1 MSNKCDLV
9 VGGCSGFLCMIS
21 ARSQAFKDGSTQRQV
36 VDVLQQTV
44 QRVSTLK
51 MTPEVVAVFN
61 KAKSHGYTTFM
72 SAGSA
77 VVSKIT
83 SLKSSKG
90 AKGKAGAFLA
100 FGAAATGTLLEMAS
114 NRGVVLLYQIFVYL
128 PFHLILLV
136 FNLFPGQGPCNLIE
150 LFSN

>member
-1 MSNKCDLV
+1 
-9 VGGCSGFLCMIS
+9 
-21 ARSQAFKDGSTQRQV
+21 
-36 VDVLQQTV
+36 
-44 QRVSTLK
+44 

-83 SLKSSKG
+83 GLKSSKG
-90 AKGKAGAFLA
+90 VKGKAGAFLA

-114 NRGVVLLYQIFVYL
+114 NRGVVLLCPIFVCL
-128 PFHLILLV
+128 PFRFILLIL
-136 FNLFPGQGPCNLIE
+136 NLFSGQGSCNSIE